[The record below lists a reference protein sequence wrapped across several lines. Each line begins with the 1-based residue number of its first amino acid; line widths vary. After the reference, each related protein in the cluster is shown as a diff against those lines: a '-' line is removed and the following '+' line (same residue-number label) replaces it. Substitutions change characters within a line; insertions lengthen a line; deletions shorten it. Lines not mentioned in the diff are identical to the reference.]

1 VNDFGDEI
9 DSRELLDVSLDKRRI
24 HSLGTGI
31 DLKFVLEVASVILE
45 NLVQQV
51 LTSLFFVFQ

>member
-1 VNDFGDEI
+1 MRSI
-9 DSRELLDVSLDKRRI
+9 RESFDVSLDKRRI